1 MATRTRATDEARR
14 LWHRMAAMIG
24 DELRAARLIAG
35 LTQAQVA
42 AALGISQAEV
52 SRRER
57 GRVPRLSGL
66 DLAVHG
72 AAVGLKLWVRLFNIG
87 AAIRDDAQARYI
99 AAFLSRIAESWRVT
113 LEAVVPLP
121 GDLRA
126 ADVLLASGGVRIVV
140 EVITRLADAQAQ
152 IRAAQLKARD
162 LDATRLVIVVAAT
175 HANRAALVSVRDAVG
190 RAFSLDTRGV
200 MAALAAGRDP
210 GQDAI
215 VLLTA

>member
-14 LWHRMAAMIG
+14 LWLRTATLIG

-57 GRVPRLSGL
+57 GRAPRLRGV
-66 DLAVHG
+66 DLAVH
-72 AAVGLKLWVRLFNIG
+72 AAVIGLKLWVRLFNVG
-87 AAIRDDAQARYI
+87 AAVRDDAQARYI
-99 AAFLSRIAESWRVT
+99 AAFLSRIGEAWRVI
-113 LEAVVPLP
+113 LEAVVPIP

-126 ADVLLASGGVRIVV
+126 ADILLISGHLRIVV

-162 LDATRLVIVVAAT
+162 LDATRLVIVLAAT
-175 HANRAALVSVRDAVG
+175 HANRDALNSVRDALG

-210 GQDAI
+210 GRDAI